1 MDQPL
6 SIADKPFSTMNVN
19 TNKKVSF
26 YTQGQ
31 RFVAKVLLTVW
42 LLASGSPEGV
52 LADPNRRFGMVPAT
66 KNHVASPGP
75 VGEGV
80 TEYPISQY
88 PAGDSS
94 DATPSALEKLIKV
107 EDVVGYLL
115 SLFGKDQE
123 KVALPSLLPELQ
135 VVHGWLCN
143 ATEKDV
149 QYVMDALEGN
159 AQVMASLQEW
169 FRKGLEQVRQDTYD
183 PTSPGGQLGLL
194 IDSLQGFKSV
204 LWQTPGLLN
213 LLQQTAQDSNES
225 LHVRAAA
232 FYSLARVM
240 SEIPDCSEDILDP
253 IYQAPTIPHQSG
265 EILEILKQAANDNC
279 NVCHVLVEA
288 LGAAISA
295 FSKELEAILQILI
308 EATEHEYWSV
318 RQTAIEALGGAIS
331 VVPDQSGK
339 ILETLSQAAENN
351 KQWQVRM
358 AAIEALG
365 GAISVVPDQAA
376 VIMPPLQKAAKQDIE
391 WQVCMAAI
399 EALGRIISSV
409 PDQSGKILET
419 LSQAANKDRQW
430 QVRTAVVKA
439 LGGAISSVPDQSGEI
454 LETLSQAAKKDKQW
468 QVRSAAVKALG
479 GAISSVP
486 HQSGEILETLSQ
498 AAKDKESNVRQ
509 AAIEAL
515 GGAISVVPDQSREIL
530 ETLSQAAE
538 NNKQWHL
545 RMAAIEALG
554 GAISVVPAQSG
565 KILKTLSQAANK
577 DKKWKVR
584 MAAIEALGGAIS
596 VVPDQSATIW
606 YTLQRAAQDKN
617 SKVKEEAT
625 KLLSGSLTD
634 LTASSTNQLL
644 APQDNLL
651 KPEANQNEQTSPTYK
666 LGKMVWE
673 QFYGSVD
680 HEPSLPPNI
689 EKIMSGSCPF
699 WQGRTMQETHLLAL
713 IPTHVAGQPLT
724 LDSLGELIK
733 SPKKGGHG
741 AQYND
746 HWGLAYVGATDI
758 KTPDSSYWVLMTR
771 DVLPDS
777 RGKSYQQQCALV
789 ANHAHRT
796 GLAYEIPSA
805 LEVTVV
811 IALHHVRSGEA
822 LFHTYTRC
830 CEENYDHEYHLAVGN
845 LPSEGLNASNIHF
858 YNFAN
863 SYCSPS
869 VGVAACRSFEAIGKA
884 QG

>member
-52 LADPNRRFGMVPAT
+52 LADPKRRSGMVPAT

-80 TEYPISQY
+80 TKDPISQY

-94 DATPSALEKLIKV
+94 DANPSALEELIEV
-107 EDVVGYLL
+107 EDVVDYLL

-123 KVALPSLLPELQ
+123 KVALPRLLPQLQ

-149 QYVMDALEGN
+149 AHVMDALEGN

-240 SEIPDCSEDILDP
+240 SEIPDCSEDIWDP
-253 IYQAPTIPHQSG
+253 IHQAPTIPHQSG
-265 EILEILKQAANDNC
+265 EILEILKQAAHDNC

-308 EATEHEYWSV
+308 EATEHEHWSV

-339 ILETLSQAAENN
+339 ILETLSQAA
-351 KQWQVRM
+351 KDRQWEVRQT
-358 AAIEALG
+358 ATEALG
-365 GAISVVPDQAA
+365 GAISVVPDQVA
-376 VIMPPLQKAAKQDIE
+376 VIMPPLQEAAKKDIE

-399 EALGRIISSV
+399 EALGRIISVV

-439 LGGAISSVPDQSGEI
+439 LGGAISVVSDQSGEI
-454 LETLSQAAKKDKQW
+454 LETLSQAANKDRQW

-486 HQSGEILETLSQ
+486 HQSGKILETLSQ

-515 GGAISVVPDQSREIL
+515 GGAISVVPDQS
-530 ETLSQAAE
+530 
-538 NNKQWHL
+538 
-545 RMAAIEALG
+545 
-554 GAISVVPAQSG
+554 G
-565 KILKTLSQAANK
+565 KI
-577 DKKWKVR
+577 WC
-584 MAAIEALGGAIS
+584 
-596 VVPDQSATIW
+596 
-606 YTLQRAAQDKN
+606 TLQRATKDKN

-625 KLLSGSLTD
+625 KLLSGSFTD

-651 KPEANQNEQTSPTYK
+651 QPLSLLKPEVNQNEQTSPTYK

-673 QFYGSVD
+673 KFYGPVD

-689 EKIMSGSCPF
+689 EKIMSRSCPF
-699 WQGRTMQETHLLAL
+699 WKGRTMQETHLLAL

-724 LDSLGELIK
+724 LDYLRELIK
-733 SPKKGGHG
+733 SPQKGGHG

-758 KTPDSSYWVLMTR
+758 RTPDSSYWVLMTR

-830 CEENYDHEYHLAVGN
+830 CEESYDHEYHLAVGN
-845 LPSEGLNASNIHF
+845 FPSEDLNASRAPNCADYFGGLASSADLNASVDAKSVIPLNFSNIHF

-863 SYCSPS
+863 RYCGPS
-869 VGVAACRSFEAIGKA
+869 VGVAVRIKL
-884 QG
+884 